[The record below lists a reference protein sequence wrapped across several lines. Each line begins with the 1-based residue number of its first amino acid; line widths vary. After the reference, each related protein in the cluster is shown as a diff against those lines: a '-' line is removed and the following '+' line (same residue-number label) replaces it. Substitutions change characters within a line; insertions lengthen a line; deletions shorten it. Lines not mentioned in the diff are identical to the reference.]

1 MPTMIQHNL
10 MVFTFHLFFHAFGQ
24 ALWPSKA
31 CWPHER
37 REKSWTISA
46 GSISFQGNDK
56 ERKSVDCWDHV
67 DHDRSIFDWV
77 SANWF
82 LLYISLTRKRKRE
95 TEIMGMPAASAGSF
109 QRTDLSITGIMI
121 SSFLFHF
128 LEGNAFTNILF
139 LLNERSS
146 GLTKGLKPNQESGP
160 KDKESLS

>member
-1 MPTMIQHNL
+1 

-82 LLYISLTRKRKRE
+82 LLYISLTRKRKRQRKWHSWMICPHFPSFLFLVR
-95 TEIMGMPAASAGSF
+95 TIWSFIRMPF
-109 QRTDLSITGIMI
+109 L
-121 SSFLFHF
+121 LFHF